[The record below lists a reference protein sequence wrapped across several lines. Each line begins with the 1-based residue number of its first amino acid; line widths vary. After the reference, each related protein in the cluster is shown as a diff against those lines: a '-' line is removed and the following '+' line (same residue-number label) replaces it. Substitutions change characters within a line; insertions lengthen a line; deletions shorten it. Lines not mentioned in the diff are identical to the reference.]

1 MLVMVIQWYP
11 TSNLQP
17 PTNFQVMA
25 QYARHRAA
33 DTRFAS
39 PFAYGAY
46 QAGIRY
52 MGGKMD
58 DITVIVAIIE
68 LPKPQS
74 PQSQPSITSK
84 L

>member
-1 MLVMVIQWYP
+1 MYYP
-11 TSNLQP
+11 
-17 PTNFQVMA
+17 
-25 QYARHRAA
+25 A
-33 DTRFAS
+33 DIRFAS

-58 DITVIVAIIE
+58 DITVIVATVE
-68 LPKPQS
+68 AAKDPL
-74 PQSQPSITSK
+74 QPLNPLADPIPSK

>member
-1 MLVMVIQWYP
+1 MPADKVAH
-11 TSNLQP
+11 
-17 PTNFQVMA
+17 VMA
-25 QYARHRAA
+25 HYARHRAA
-33 DTRFAS
+33 DTRHAS

-58 DITVIVAIIE
+58 DITVVVAFVKAR
-68 LPKPQS
+68 LPVVE
-74 PQSQPSITSK
+74 TASK